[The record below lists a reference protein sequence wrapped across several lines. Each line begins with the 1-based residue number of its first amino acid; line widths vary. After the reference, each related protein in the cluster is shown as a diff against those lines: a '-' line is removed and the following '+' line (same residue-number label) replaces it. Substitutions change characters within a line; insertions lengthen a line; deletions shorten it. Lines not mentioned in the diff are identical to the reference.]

1 MIKEELQVL
10 NEIER
15 RKYIITSSK
24 INSDLESSI
33 IQLTTFLD
41 NLSFLIFSNGNIISI
56 STGVNKAII
65 GTDLISSSIYTLNS
79 IKAVSKYGSIADSYT
94 LLRKYRDDL
103 FLYLYFLEVDNKF
116 NILSNVT
123 KKEEENIIKWNNNNL
138 SDLDI
143 NEIFKY
149 LGKNKK
155 IFRMIKK
162 YNLRD
167 SWDELGKFLNN
178 FVHSNGIDYVKKNYH
193 ENIDY
198 KDEFKNLKSYLL
210 EISLISIT
218 ILILI
223 KPTFIASSDYID
235 NLDMGIEPEN
245 GSQYFIAPF
254 IIEFIDKHLED
265 RFVNLKMFLKD
276 NIPMNI

>member
-1 MIKEELQVL
+1 ML

-15 RKYIITSSK
+15 RKYIITSNK
-24 INSDLESSI
+24 INSDLEDSI

-123 KKEEENIIKWNNNNL
+123 KKEEENIIKWDNNNL
-138 SDLDI
+138 RDLNI

-155 IFRMIKK
+155 IFHMIKK
-162 YNLRD
+162 YNLRN
-167 SWDELGKFLNN
+167 SWDELGNFLND
-178 FVHSNGIDYVKKNYH
+178 FVHSNGIDYVKRNYH

-198 KDEFKNLKSYLL
+198 KDEFKNLKSNLL

-235 NLDMGIEPEN
+235 NLYMGIESEN

-254 IIEFIDKHLED
+254 ILEFIDKHLED